1 MQDLVAGGD
10 AIAAWEALQGAGGLA
25 ALERESERL
34 NALAARASTEDL
46 GRQVVT
52 RWVAG
57 LWYMRVIEQ
66 HLEACLRYVRGQPG
80 GIRRLAISVPY
91 QHGKSTIASELFPAR
106 CLGLDPSLRVI
117 AATFQLGLAKERVT
131 NTRRWM
137 SHPAYLRAF
146 PTRFGPMRVVD
157 EDGRDRTE
165 ISENGAL
172 KFAVRKVTPQGRAED
187 LGGFYMG
194 ASIKGGVNGRP
205 YDIGIID
212 DAYKD
217 MSDGEYGAGNPRVR
231 ARAEEFYDS
240 MFGSRE
246 QARSVQI
253 LVSTRMHPEDLTD
266 FCVRKW
272 ERAGIPYA
280 VVRLPAVLDREDD
293 RAPWD
298 PRPLGC
304 GLSQAWEPGAPQ
316 VKDAEFYRSKRAEL
330 EDALWIWETNWQ
342 QRPVKR
348 EGAMFRP
355 EWWRYFDPQEVR
367 GISWDRMWVSIDC
380 AYKAAGASWTCAELW
395 VSKGLEVW
403 KLDELRGHWD
413 LRDFEQRLVLWLT
426 ERNAREVPKV
436 IEDGGYGR
444 FVVDDL
450 AALPRPITGFE
461 LKATGGLSK
470 EARAS
475 MVVDLIRSGRVRL
488 PNPDAQSY
496 GWIRTDWVKDHVSE
510 WGAFPSKGRACD
522 RVDAGAWGLRYHLES
537 LMRGD

>member
-1 MQDLVAGGD
+1 MQDLTTGAE
-10 AIAAWEALQGAGGLA
+10 ALAAWEAVQQAGGLA
-25 ALERESERL
+25 GLEREADRW
-34 NALAARASTEDL
+34 NALAARASIEDL
-46 GRQVVT
+46 GRQVV
-52 RWVAG
+52 RGWVPG

-91 QHGKSTIASELFPAR
+91 QHGKSTIASELFPAWA
-106 CLGLDPSLRVI
+106 LGLDPGLRVI

-137 SHPAYLRAF
+137 SSPAYLRAF
-146 PTRFGPMRVVD
+146 PARFGPIRTVDDGGRERVEV
-157 EDGRDRTE
+157 
-165 ISENGAL
+165 SENGAL
-172 KFAVRKVTPQGRAED
+172 KFAVRRVTPQGRAED
-187 LGGFYMG
+187 LGGFYLG

-205 YDIGIID
+205 YDIGVID

-217 MSDGEYGAGNPRVR
+217 VSDGEYGAGNPRVR

-280 VVRLPAVLDREDD
+280 MVRLPAVLDREED

-304 GLSQAWEPGAPQ
+304 GLSEAIGPGAPQ
-316 VKDAEFYRSKRAEL
+316 VKGPEFYRSKRAEL
-330 EDALWIWETNWQ
+330 EDAAWIWETCWQ
-342 QRPVKR
+342 QRPMRR

-355 EWWRYFDPQEVR
+355 EWWRHFAPRDVR
-367 GISWDRMWVSIDC
+367 GAAFDHMWVSIDC
-380 AYKAAGASWTCAELW
+380 AAKATGASWTCADLW
-395 VSKGLEVW
+395 ASRGLEAW

-426 ERNAREVPKV
+426 ERNARHVPKV
-436 IEDGGYGR
+436 IEDGGFGR
-444 FVVDDL
+444 YVAEDL
-450 AALPRPITGFE
+450 SRLGIDGWDLRG
-461 LKATGGLSK
+461 TGGLSK
-470 EARAS
+470 ESRAS
-475 MVVDLIRSGRVRL
+475 MVLDLIRQGKVRL
-488 PNPDAQSY
+488 PDPEAEAC
-496 GWIRTDWVKDHVSE
+496 GWLRTDWTREHVAE
-510 WGAFPSKGRACD
+510 WGAFPTKGRACD
-522 RVDAGAWGLRYHLES
+522 RVDAGTWGLRYHLERV
-537 LMRGD
+537 MRGAV